1 MKENEYNGLY
11 YKLKSHG
18 VTIYAV
24 AKAGG
29 WSWQQV
35 AEWVKGSRTMQV
47 ATFLE
52 LKRVLTDNFGIE
64 IKITDLEKE
73 ESDEQQQL

>member
-1 MKENEYNGLY
+1 MKEKEYIELY
-11 YKLKSHG
+11 YKLKDHG

-35 AEWVKGSRTMQV
+35 AAWVKGSRTMQV
-47 ATFLE
+47 ATFLG
-52 LKRVLTDNFGIE
+52 LKQVLADNFGIE
-64 IKITDLEKE
+64 IEITDLEKE
-73 ESDEQQQL
+73 KGGEE

>member
-1 MKENEYNGLY
+1 MTKLY
-11 YKLKSHG
+11 DILKSHG
-18 VTIYAV
+18 VTLYAV

-35 AEWVKGSRTMQV
+35 AAWVKGSRTMQV

-52 LKRVLTDNFGIE
+52 LKQILTDNFGIE
-64 IKITDLEKE
+64 IEITDLESE
-73 ESDEQQQL
+73 ENNEQQQL

>member
-1 MKENEYNGLY
+1 MTKLY
-11 YKLKSHG
+11 DILKSNG
-18 VTIYAV
+18 VTLYAV

-35 AEWVKGSRTMQV
+35 ASWVKGSRTMQV

-52 LKRVLTDNFGIE
+52 LKQVLTDNFGIE
-64 IKITDLEKE
+64 IEITDLEISE
-73 ESDEQQQL
+73 NDE

>member
-1 MKENEYNGLY
+1 MDKEYNNLF
-11 YKLKSHG
+11 YKLKNHG

-35 AEWVKGSRTMQV
+35 AAWVKGSRAMQM
-47 ATFLE
+47 ATFFA

-64 IKITDLEKE
+64 IEITDLEKE
-73 ESDEQQQL
+73 KGGKE

>member
-1 MKENEYNGLY
+1 MTKLY
-11 YKLKSHG
+11 DILKSHG
-18 VTIYAV
+18 VTLYAV

-35 AEWVKGSRTMQV
+35 AAWVKGSRTMQV

-52 LKRVLTDNFGIE
+52 LKQVLTDNFGIE
-64 IKITDLEKE
+64 IEITDLEKT
-73 ESDEQQQL
+73 ESDEQQQ

>member
-1 MKENEYNGLY
+1 MTKLF

-18 VTIYAV
+18 VTLYAV

-35 AEWVKGSRTMQV
+35 AAWVKGTRTMQV

-52 LKRVLTDNFGIE
+52 LKQILADDFGVEIE
-64 IKITDLEKE
+64 ITDIEKQEGGE
-73 ESDEQQQL
+73 E

>member
-1 MKENEYNGLY
+1 MKKEEYNGLY
-11 YKLKSHG
+11 SKLKDHG

-35 AEWVKGSRTMQV
+35 AAWAKGSTVPQLN
-47 ATFLE
+47 TFLE
-52 LKRVLTDNFGIE
+52 LQRILREQFGIH
-64 IKITDLEKE
+64 IDLN
-73 ESDEQQQL
+73 DVGRGGAR

>member
-1 MKENEYNGLY
+1 MTKLY
-11 YKLKSHG
+11 DILKSHG
-18 VTIYAV
+18 VTLYAV

-35 AEWVKGSRTMQV
+35 AAWVKGSRTMQV

-52 LKRVLTDNFGIE
+52 FKQVLTDNFGIE
-64 IKITDLEKE
+64 IEITDFEKT
-73 ESDEQQQL
+73 ESNE

>member
-1 MKENEYNGLY
+1 MTKLY
-11 YKLKSHG
+11 EILKRHG
-18 VTIYAV
+18 VTLYAV

-35 AEWVKGSRTMQV
+35 AAWVKGSRTMQV

-52 LKRVLTDNFGIE
+52 LKQVMLDNFGIE
-64 IKITDLEKE
+64 IEITDLEKE
-73 ESDEQQQL
+73 ENNEK

>member
-1 MKENEYNGLY
+1 MNENKYNGLY
-11 YKLKSHG
+11 YKLKDHG

-35 AEWVKGSRTMQV
+35 AGWVKGTRVPQVGTFRTLRSVMKM
-47 ATFLE
+47 E
-52 LKRVLTDNFGIE
+52 FGIDVE
-64 IKITDLEKE
+64 LE
-73 ESDEQQQL
+73 DVGRGGAR

>member
-1 MKENEYNGLY
+1 MTKLY
-11 YKLKSHG
+11 DILKSHG

-35 AEWVKGSRTMQV
+35 AAWVKGSRTMQIK
-47 ATFLE
+47 TFIE
-52 LKRVLTDNFGIE
+52 LQQVLTDNFGIE
-64 IKITDLEKE
+64 IEITDLEKE
-73 ESDEQQQL
+73 ENNEQQQQL

>member
-1 MKENEYNGLY
+1 MTKLY
-11 YKLKSHG
+11 DILKSHG
-18 VTIYAV
+18 VTLYAV

-35 AEWVKGSRTMQV
+35 AAWVKGSRTMQV

-52 LKRVLTDNFGIE
+52 LKQVLTDNFGIE
-64 IKITDLEKE
+64 IEITDLDKE
-73 ESDEQQQL
+73 ENNEQQL

>member
-1 MKENEYNGLY
+1 MTKLF

-18 VTIYAV
+18 VTLYAV

-35 AEWVKGSRTMQV
+35 AAWVKGTRTMQV

-52 LKRVLTDNFGIE
+52 LKQILADDFGVEIE
-64 IKITDLEKE
+64 ITDIEKQE
-73 ESDEQQQL
+73 GSDK

>member
-1 MKENEYNGLY
+1 MTKLY
-11 YKLKSHG
+11 DILKRHG
-18 VTIYAV
+18 VTLYAV

-35 AEWVKGSRTMQV
+35 AAWVKGSRTMQV

-52 LKRVLTDNFGIE
+52 LKQVLTDNFGIE
-64 IKITDLEKE
+64 IEITDLEKI
-73 ESDEQQQL
+73 ESDEQ

>member
-1 MKENEYNGLY
+1 MTKLY
-11 YKLKSHG
+11 DILKSHG
-18 VTIYAV
+18 VTLYAV

-35 AEWVKGSRTMQV
+35 AAWVKGSRSMQV

-52 LKRVLTDNFGIE
+52 LKQVLTDNFGIE
-64 IKITDLEKE
+64 IEIADLEKE

>member
-1 MKENEYNGLY
+1 MTKLYNI
-11 YKLKSHG
+11 LKSHG
-18 VTIYAV
+18 VTLYAV

-35 AEWVKGSRTMQV
+35 ASWVKGSRSMNV

-52 LKRVLTDNFGIE
+52 LKHVLADNFGIE
-64 IKITDLEKE
+64 IEITDLEISE
-73 ESDEQQQL
+73 NHE

>member
-1 MKENEYNGLY
+1 MTKLY
-11 YKLKSHG
+11 DILKSHG
-18 VTIYAV
+18 VTLYAV

-35 AEWVKGSRTMQV
+35 AAWVKGSRTMQV

-52 LKRVLTDNFGIE
+52 LKQTLADTFGIE
-64 IKITDLEKE
+64 IEITNLEKE
-73 ESDEQQQL
+73 EGGDE

>member
-1 MKENEYNGLY
+1 MTKLY
-11 YKLKSHG
+11 DILKSHG
-18 VTIYAV
+18 VTLYAV

-35 AEWVKGSRTMQV
+35 ASWVKGSRTMQV

-52 LKRVLTDNFGIE
+52 LKQVLTDNFGIE
-64 IKITDLEKE
+64 IEITDLEISE
-73 ESDEQQQL
+73 NHE

>member
-1 MKENEYNGLY
+1 MTKLY
-11 YKLKSHG
+11 DILKSYG
-18 VTIYAV
+18 VTLYAV

-35 AEWVKGSRTMQV
+35 AAWVKGSRTMQV

-52 LKRVLTDNFGIE
+52 LKQTLADTFGIE
-64 IKITDLEKE
+64 IEITDLEKE
-73 ESDEQQQL
+73 QGGDE

>member
-1 MKENEYNGLY
+1 MTKLY
-11 YKLKSHG
+11 DIFKSHG
-18 VTIYAV
+18 VTLYAV

-35 AEWVKGSRTMQV
+35 AAWVKGSRSMQV

-52 LKRVLTDNFGIE
+52 LKQVLTDNFGIE
-64 IKITDLEKE
+64 IEITDLEKT

>member
-1 MKENEYNGLY
+1 MTKLY
-11 YKLKSHG
+11 DILKRHG
-18 VTIYAV
+18 VTLYAV

-35 AEWVKGSRTMQV
+35 AAWVKGSRTMQV

-52 LKRVLTDNFGIE
+52 LKQVLTDNFGIE
-64 IKITDLEKE
+64 IEITDFEKT
-73 ESDEQQQL
+73 ESNE

>member
-1 MKENEYNGLY
+1 MTKLF

-18 VTIYAV
+18 VTLYAV

-35 AEWVKGSRTMQV
+35 AAWANGTRTMHV
-47 ATFLE
+47 ATFLD
-52 LKRVLTDNFGIE
+52 LKHILADDFGIE
-64 IKITDLEKE
+64 IEISDMEKE
-73 ESDEQQQL
+73 EG

>member
-1 MKENEYNGLY
+1 MTKLY
-11 YKLKSHG
+11 DILKSHG
-18 VTIYAV
+18 VTLYAV

-35 AEWVKGSRTMQV
+35 AAWVKGSRSMQV

-52 LKRVLTDNFGIE
+52 LKQVLTDNFGIE
-64 IKITDLEKE
+64 IEITDLEKTKR
-73 ESDEQQQL
+73 DEQ

>member
-1 MKENEYNGLY
+1 MTKLY
-11 YKLKSHG
+11 DILKSHC
-18 VTIYAV
+18 VTLYAV

-35 AEWVKGSRTMQV
+35 AAWVKGSRTMHV

-52 LKRVLTDNFGIE
+52 LKQVLTDNFGIE
-64 IKITDLEKE
+64 IEITDLEKE

>member
-1 MKENEYNGLY
+1 MTKLY
-11 YKLKSHG
+11 DILKSHG
-18 VTIYAV
+18 VTLYAV

-35 AEWVKGSRTMQV
+35 AAWVKGSRSMQV

-52 LKRVLTDNFGIE
+52 LKQTLTDNFGIE
-64 IKITDLEKE
+64 IEITDLEKE
-73 ESDEQQQL
+73 ENNEL